1 MKWTVSKKLMGGF
14 SVVLLILAFSVG
26 ISYYE
31 ISTVNK
37 SYSNLINDRAKTV
50 ISLKEF
56 QIAIQKEQSGLRGYL
71 ITGDES
77 NLASFNQARSDFQKL
92 YVQLFQS
99 IHASKE
105 LELVKE
111 TNKIE
116 NEYSVFANNVI
127 EFKRINNTE
136 EYTKLVSNKG
146 PEIVKRFDQKTEE
159 LSQNQEKMLE
169 QGREETTGKVKS
181 IMTLVLVL
189 GIIAILVGLG
199 IALGIG
205 GHISRSVL
213 KIANAAKI
221 IANGDLSGDEV
232 RVKNKDE
239 IGELAQSF
247 NEMAVNLRHLIQEA
261 NLHAVQV
268 ASSAEEL
275 MASAEQTSKATEQ
288 IVLTVQEISR
298 GTDMEVQSVEGAS
311 QVMNEM
317 SSGVKQ
323 IADHSQVVS
332 STALHVLEKAAQGEE
347 AIQTT
352 VKQMT
357 AINQT
362 VSGLAKV
369 VTGLG
374 DHSKEISQIIEVI
387 TGISAQTNLLAL
399 NAAIEAARAGEH
411 GKGFAVV
418 ADEVRKLAEQSSLSA
433 KQISELINTIQEET
447 NLAVQSM
454 ETATKEVVLGI
465 NVVNMAGSSF
475 EQIQEGINE
484 VTTQIQEVASSV
496 QQMSAGTQQMVE
508 SMNVINEVSETI
520 ASGTQEVSAATEE
533 QLASME
539 EITSAGVSLSDM
551 AEELQTLI
559 GKFKI

>member
-1 MKWTVSKKLMGGF
+1 
-14 SVVLLILAFSVG
+14 
-26 ISYYE
+26 
-31 ISTVNK
+31 
-37 SYSNLINDRAKTV
+37 
-50 ISLKEF
+50 
-56 QIAIQKEQSGLRGYL
+56 
-71 ITGDES
+71 
-77 NLASFNQARSDFQKL
+77 
-92 YVQLFQS
+92 
-99 IHASKE
+99 
-105 LELVKE
+105 
-111 TNKIE
+111 
-116 NEYSVFANNVI
+116 
-127 EFKRINNTE
+127 
-136 EYTKLVSNKG
+136 
-146 PEIVKRFDQKTEE
+146 
-159 LSQNQEKMLE
+159 
-169 QGREETTGKVKS
+169 
-181 IMTLVLVL
+181 
-189 GIIAILVGLG
+189 
-199 IALGIG
+199 
-205 GHISRSVL
+205 
-213 KIANAAKI
+213 
-221 IANGDLSGDEV
+221 
-232 RVKNKDE
+232 
-239 IGELAQSF
+239 
-247 NEMAVNLRHLIQEA
+247 
-261 NLHAVQV
+261 
-268 ASSAEEL
+268 
-275 MASAEQTSKATEQ
+275 
-288 IVLTVQEISR
+288 
-298 GTDMEVQSVEGAS
+298 MEVQSVEGAS

-332 STALHVLEKAAQGEE
+332 STASHVLKKAAQGEE

-362 VSGLAKV
+362 VSGLASV
-369 VTGLG
+369 VTRLG

-418 ADEVRKLAEQSSLSA
+418 ADEVRKLAEQSALSA

-496 QQMSAGTQQMVE
+496 QQMSAGTEQMVE

-539 EITSAGVSLSDM
+539 EITSAGISLSDM